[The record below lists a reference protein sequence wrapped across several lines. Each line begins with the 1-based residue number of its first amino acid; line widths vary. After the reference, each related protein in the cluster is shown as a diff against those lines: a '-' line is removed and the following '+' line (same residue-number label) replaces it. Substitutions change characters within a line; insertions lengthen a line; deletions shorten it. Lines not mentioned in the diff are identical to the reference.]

1 MNASTTE
8 SSMGIHAR
16 ARWQISRRHA
26 PRDSTNFSRDC
37 VYSCFEISERSTTR
51 VMTVSLCAL
60 YVIAPSTLSDP
71 SKRVLDSYVTSERMM
86 HRMPKVHDSRSGL
99 RVHEFAKKTGV
110 TIRTLHH
117 YDRVGLLKP
126 RKTRHG
132 YRVYSD
138 ADAARL
144 DQITVLKLLGLSLT
158 DIKAA
163 LASDSRRGELLKV
176 QRYRIGHRRQLLAV
190 ASDML
195 EQIERG
201 SPDWTDLAAFA
212 RELGGGSDPDKSWR
226 NRRLSEARRKIAL
239 RRLERNMP
247 LSDYELHRDVRT
259 AIARGDT
266 PDTPAG
272 QALVARWRESI
283 ERFTGGDPEL
293 KDALELV
300 IRDRSNHPSHPSA
313 DGYHEYF
320 FRALQQAS

>member
-1 MNASTTE
+1 M
-8 SSMGIHAR
+8 I
-16 ARWQISRRHA
+16 
-26 PRDSTNFSRDC
+26 
-37 VYSCFEISERSTTR
+37 
-51 VMTVSLCAL
+51 
-60 YVIAPSTLSDP
+60 
-71 SKRVLDSYVTSERMM
+71 
-86 HRMPKVHDSRSGL
+86 HRMPKVHEHQAGF

-110 TIRTLHH
+110 TVRTLHH
-117 YDRVGLLKP
+117 YDRLGLLKP

-144 DQITVLKLLGLSLT
+144 DQITVLKFLGLSLA

-163 LASDSRRGELLKV
+163 LASESRRGELLKL
-176 QRYRIGHRRQLLAV
+176 QRYSIAHRRQLLAF
-190 ASDML
+190 AIEML
-195 EQIERG
+195 DQIERG
-201 SPDWTDLAAFA
+201 SPDWTDLASFA
-212 RELGGGSDPDKSWR
+212 REVGLSDARNSWR
-226 NRRLSEARRKIAL
+226 SRRLNEARRKIAA
-239 RRLERNMP
+239 RRLEWNMP
-247 LSDYELHRDVRT
+247 LSDYELHRDVRM

-272 QALVARWRESI
+272 QTLVARWRESI

-320 FRALQQAS
+320 FRALRQAS